1 MATTA
6 EQLVQ
11 LLKNT
16 NDAFG
21 LINDLPQFKDGV
33 ADIVSRLGKAEKA
46 LTAHDKRITALEA
59 ALKAIPKPGT

>member
-16 NDAFG
+16 NSF
-21 LINDLPQFKDGV
+21 LNLNDLPQFRDGLDNLV
-33 ADIVSRLGKAEKA
+33 GRLEKAERA
-46 LTAHDKRITALEA
+46 LAAQDKRITALEPA
-59 ALKAIPKPGT
+59 KKPAPNAGA

>member
-16 NDAFG
+16 NDVFALAG
-21 LINDLPQFKDGV
+21 ELPQFRDGLS
-33 ADIVSRLGKAEKA
+33 DLVSRLQKAERA
-46 LTAHDKRITALEA
+46 IADHAKRITALEKA
-59 ALKAIPKPGT
+59 APNPVG

>member
-16 NDAFG
+16 NSFLN
-21 LINDLPQFKDGV
+21 LINDLPQFRDGL
-33 ADIVSRLGKAEKA
+33 DNLVSRLEKAEKA
-46 LTAHDKRITALEA
+46 LAAHDKRITALELA
-59 ALKAIPKPGT
+59 KKPAPQAGA

>member
-16 NDAFG
+16 NDVFALAG
-21 LINDLPQFKDGV
+21 ELPQFRDGV
-33 ADIVSRLGKAEKA
+33 SDIVTRIQKAEKA
-46 LTAHDKRITALEA
+46 LAAHDKRITALEKA
-59 ALKAIPKPGT
+59 APKPGT

>member
-16 NDAFG
+16 GSFLN
-21 LINDLPQFKDGV
+21 LINDLPQFRDGL
-33 ADIVSRLGKAEKA
+33 DNLVSRLGKAEKA
-46 LTAHDKRITALEA
+46 LAAHDKRVAALEA
-59 ALKAIPKPGT
+59 ALKAAPKPGT

>member
-16 NDAFG
+16 NSFLN
-21 LINDLPQFKDGV
+21 LINDLPQFRDGLDNLV
-33 ADIVSRLGKAEKA
+33 GRLEKAERA
-46 LTAHDKRITALEA
+46 LAAQDKRITALEPVSWPA
-59 ALKAIPKPGT
+59 PNAGA